1 MGDPNRGIYQKFIV
15 TRTDG
20 KSAPGEKHADCE
32 YFVLDIHHDKH
43 AKAALLAYAKSCK
56 SEYPLLAHDVRAMA
70 ILTERPALE
79 TAVEPE
85 PYKKCEIGNCCM
97 QAITGSVFCEGHAPR
112 KARFVVQPRPLY
124 PGEPLPDTWPKC
136 ATCGEPIYLN
146 HECSAANRGVK

>member
-43 AKAALLAYAKSCK
+43 AKAALLAYAKSCR

-70 ILTERPALE
+70 ILTEQPRMETRSALS
-79 TAVEPE
+79 EPCD
-85 PYKKCEIGNCCM
+85 KCAGHHDIGNPCPAEACPTCKR
-97 QAITGSVFCEGHAPR
+97 IYCECP
-112 KARFVVQPRPLY
+112 
-124 PGEPLPDTWPKC
+124 T
-136 ATCGEPIYLN
+136 
-146 HECSAANRGVK
+146 ANRGV